1 MNIEELKLELKKSIQ
16 ELSCYNFE
24 TFTAIELYYTIATK
38 LNEVIKEL
46 SRHENLVSD
55 EIIKQNNA
63 LQEMLDSGLHN
74 EVINKI
80 NNMVLD
86 GTMDLIINQNVLE
99 DLNSQIKDITY
110 VIGNDTNDT
119 NLAKKINDAISDGY
133 KRIKLPSGTFE
144 IDEPIILQNFVEIFG
159 NKDTILTTNLDIP
172 ILTTN
177 QIDGI
182 DVSEVYIHDI
192 TFKNTHSHPTNYQ
205 LDLCNLN
212 MSKIERVKIATDSTN
227 RNSVGGIKSWQKGS
241 FSVPGG
247 VFSININTCDLRN
260 SSVFLGITDSYISNT
275 NIWGVNRQFA
285 LHISASSQQINNCQF
300 VGGEKGAILVKNE
313 NGYDVEIIKINNCYF
328 DGSWDDIQS
337 GIGLNAY
344 KMRCSNISNN
354 SFWHQKQEGIVL
366 DNCFSN
372 TITNNNFNCNGMNN
386 KTENKLNIE
395 TGIYDINIKGDT
407 RGNIIANN
415 TFYAT
420 NDYFIKPRAINTAEI
435 TTCDGNVIMNN
446 TIFTNGAYGENSFNF
461 IDGLLVSN
469 PNTVI
474 SNYRYGENKDSY
486 ISSNLI
492 VNGNLQAN
500 TGFKTSLL
508 FSHNSVTN
516 SLNTLISPNGQTKKN
531 YLVCNNGCLLDIGA
545 NVETG
550 ITSGT
555 ITIQILRY
563 DEILAEQTMDVSSP
577 YFKITNFEY
586 GKKRLYKGDLLKV
599 KLITSSDL
607 NNCDYLT
614 LTINIAQ

>member
-1 MNIEELKLELKKSIQ
+1 MGKNIKDATARNDIANIKTELGTVGLTTTSQTIKGGINEVNSRINNINTNAYDDTQIKQDINNIKTEIGTEELTTTDQ
-16 ELSCYNFE
+16 
-24 TFTAIELYYTIATK
+24 TIKGAV
-38 LNEVIKEL
+38 NEI
-46 SRHENLVSD
+46 D
-55 EIIKQNNA
+55 
-63 LQEMLDSGLHN
+63 
-74 EVINKI
+74 
-80 NNMVLD
+80 
-86 GTMDLIINQNVLE
+86 
-99 DLNSQIKDITY
+99 SQIKDITY
-110 VIGNDTNDT
+110 VIGNDTNV
-119 NLAKKINDAISDGY
+119 ARKINGAISDGY

-182 DVSEVYIHDI
+182 NVSEVYIHDI

-212 MSKIERVKIATDSTN
+212 MSKIERVKITTQSTN

-241 FSVPGG
+241 FSSPGG

-313 NGYDVEIIKINNCYF
+313 SGYDVEIIKINNCYF
-328 DGSWDDIQS
+328 DGSWDNIQS

-366 DNCFSN
+366 ANCFGN
-372 TITNNNFNCNGMNN
+372 TITNNNFNCNGKNN
-386 KTENKLNIE
+386 KTENNYNVE
-395 TGIYDINIKGDT
+395 SGIFDINIKGET
-407 RGNIIANN
+407 RGNIISNN

-435 TTCDGNVIMNN
+435 TKCDGNVIMNN
-446 TIFTNGAYGENSFNF
+446 SIFTNGAYNENSFNF
-461 IDGLLVSN
+461 IDSLLVSN
-469 PNTVI
+469 VNTVI

-486 ISSNLI
+486 INSNLI
-492 VNGNLQAN
+492 VNGELRAN

-508 FSHNSVTN
+508 FSIDSVTSN
-516 SLNTLISPNGQTKKN
+516 MNTFLKPNGQIKNN
-531 YLVCNNGCLLDIGA
+531 YLVCNNGCIRELGF

-550 ITSGT
+550 IETGE
-555 ITIQILRY
+555 ITLNVMRY
-563 DEILAEQTMDVSSP
+563 DEIIINETIDVNNK
-577 YFKITNFEY
+577 YFKIITFKHNE
-586 GKKRLYKGDLLKV
+586 KRIYKGDLLKIKIV
-599 KLITSSDL
+599 TSSDL
-607 NNCDYLT
+607 NNCDQATLT
-614 LTINIAQ
+614 LNITQ